1 MNDFSEI
8 EDKLRKL
15 RPVPP
20 SADLMTRIERGL
32 AEARPGE
39 SLHREKGSTR
49 LRERPVRLGPTARQ
63 ASTAG
68 ALPREHRFHFNW
80 VSLGLGLAA
89 AAALVLFARIQLDR
103 PGKKTPAL
111 AAITPAPA
119 FSSASST
126 AQFVPAGLTQVVY
139 RTRDEGVHFPNNSE
153 QPMRRVRSHT
163 RETLRWRNPTTGA
176 SLRISYPSEEVS
188 LTPVSGQ

>member
-15 RPVPP
+15 RPVQP
-20 SADLMTRIERGL
+20 SADLMTRVERAL
-32 AEARPGE
+32 AEARQGE
-39 SLHREKGSTR
+39 SLHREKGST
-49 LRERPVRLGPTARQ
+49 
-63 ASTAG
+63 STAG
-68 ALPREHRFHFNW
+68 VLPRERRIHFNW
-80 VSLGLGLAA
+80 LSLGLGLAA

-103 PGKKTPAL
+103 PVKKTSTL

-119 FSSASST
+119 FSSTSST

-139 RTRDEGVHFPNNSE
+139 HTRDEGVHFPNNSE

>member
-20 SADLMTRIERGL
+20 SADLMARVERGL

-39 SLHREKGSTR
+39 SLHWGKGST
-49 LRERPVRLGPTARQ
+49 
-63 ASTAG
+63 STAG
-68 ALPREHRFHFNW
+68 VLPRERRFQFNW
-80 VSLGLGLAA
+80 MSLGFGLAA
-89 AAALVLFARIQLDR
+89 AAALVLFARFQLEG
-103 PGKKTPAL
+103 PVKKTPAL
-111 AAITPAPA
+111 TSITPAPA

-126 AQFVPAGLTQVVY
+126 AEFVPAGLTQVVY
-139 RTRDEGVHFPNNSE
+139 HIRDEGLHFPNNSE

>member
-8 EDKLRKL
+8 ESKLRTL
-15 RPVPP
+15 RPVQP
-20 SADLMTRIERGL
+20 SADLMTRIERAL
-32 AEARPGE
+32 VEARHGE
-39 SLHREKGSTR
+39 SLHPGKRSTR
-49 LRERPVRLGPTARQ
+49 LRSATARQ

-68 ALPREHRFHFNW
+68 VLPRERRIHFNW
-80 VSLGLGLAA
+80 LPLGLGLAA
-89 AAALVLFARIQLDR
+89 AAALVLFARFQLER
-103 PGKKTPAL
+103 PVKKTPAL

-119 FSSASST
+119 FSSPSST

-139 RTRDEGVHFPNNSE
+139 HTRDEGLHFPNNSE

-188 LTPVSGQ
+188 LVPVTGQ